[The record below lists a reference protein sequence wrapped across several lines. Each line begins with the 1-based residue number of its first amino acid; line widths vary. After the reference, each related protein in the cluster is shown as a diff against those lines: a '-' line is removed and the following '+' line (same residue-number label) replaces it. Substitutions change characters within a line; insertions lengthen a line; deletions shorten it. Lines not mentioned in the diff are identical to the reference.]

1 MDVIWSM
8 IRAFAVGGA
17 LCAVGELL
25 MLRTNWTSARILVIF
40 VTAGVIL
47 GALGLYEP
55 LAEFAGAGASVPLTG
70 FGYSLSKGAIEGVRE
85 KGLLGALSGGVSAT
99 AAGIAASIVVGYIAA
114 LCAKPHS
121 KD

>member
-40 VTAGVIL
+40 VCSSAHSTC
-47 GALGLYEP
+47 
-55 LAEFAGAGASVPLTG
+55 LAS
-70 FGYSLSKGAIEGVRE
+70 SLSPRPK
-85 KGLLGALSGGVSAT
+85 
-99 AAGIAASIVVGYIAA
+99 
-114 LCAKPHS
+114 KPL
-121 KD
+121 

>member
-47 GALGLYEP
+47 GALGLY
-55 LAEFAGAGASVPLTG
+55 
-70 FGYSLSKGAIEGVRE
+70 
-85 KGLLGALSGGVSAT
+85 
-99 AAGIAASIVVGYIAA
+99 
-114 LCAKPHS
+114 
-121 KD
+121 